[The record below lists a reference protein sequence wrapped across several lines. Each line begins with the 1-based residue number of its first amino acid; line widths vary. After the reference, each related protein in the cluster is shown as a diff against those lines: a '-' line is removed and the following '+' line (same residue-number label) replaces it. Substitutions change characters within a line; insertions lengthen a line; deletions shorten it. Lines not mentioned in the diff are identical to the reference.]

1 MDRTIDIFN
10 IDATDAKKE
19 SLEEQFQR
27 ERIEWNEKIKSMSR
41 QMKKTLDTAELM
53 TTIYTD
59 RQQCLEYYHY
69 LLSVLIR
76 LNVKYRKEYAEKYD
90 FWTTK
95 SQIRYPN
102 ESTKVNKILS
112 EMSKIHEERETIEN
126 HSKYMLN
133 TISTID
139 NIIYAIPRRIEL
151 EHLERGNK

>member
-10 IDATDAKKE
+10 FEPEGSEKV
-19 SLEEQFQR
+19 SLEQQFQN
-27 ERIEWNEKIKSMSR
+27 ERITWNNKIQSMSA
-41 QMKKTLDTAELM
+41 QMKKTLDMAELM

-69 LLSVLIR
+69 LLSILIR

-112 EMSKIHEERETIEN
+112 EMSKIHQEREIIEN
-126 HSKYMLN
+126 HANFCKN
-133 TISTID
+133 TLSTID
-139 NIIYAIPRRIEL
+139 NVIYAIPRRIDL
-151 EHLERGNK
+151 EHLARGDK

>member
-10 IDATDAKKE
+10 FEPDAKREE
-19 SLEEQFQR
+19 SLEQQFER
-27 ERIEWNEKIKSMSR
+27 ERAEWNEKIKTMSTK
-41 QMKKTLDTAELM
+41 MKKTLDMAELM
-53 TTIYTD
+53 TTVYTD

-95 SQIRYPN
+95 SPIRYPN

-112 EMSKIHEERETIEN
+112 EMSKIHEEREMVEN
-126 HSKYMLN
+126 HSKFISG

-139 NIIYAIPRRIEL
+139 NVIYAIPRRIEL
-151 EHLERGNK
+151 EHFVRGDK

>member
-10 IDATDAKKE
+10 FEPTGKKE
-19 SLEEQFQR
+19 ESLDEQFQR
-27 ERIEWNEKIKSMSR
+27 ERIEWSEKIKSMSA
-41 QMKKTLDTAELM
+41 QIKKTLDMAELM
-53 TTIYTD
+53 TTVYTD

-69 LLSVLIR
+69 LLSILIR

-112 EMSKIHEERETIEN
+112 EMSKIHEEREVVEN

-139 NIIYAIPRRIEL
+139 NIIYAIPRRIDL
-151 EHLERGNK
+151 EHLSRGDK